1 MYNGP
6 SCIHS
11 YSLKGLEYGGWR
23 VGEKCLR
30 GHTEENEWGSMVES
44 CGGCV
49 LYKTQIS
56 LGHKTCFLSCN
67 ATISFLTSPH
77 MNVLQLPHQNTLH
90 ICWYI
95 ETERPLAI
103 TFSSGS
109 NTNNN
114 SNGNITLSDR
124 IIQYFEATTFL
135 LLLLL
140 CSMVESRL
148 SRGVP
153 EVQGVSEKMFF
164 FLKKDYASFPLL
176 AGNGL
181 WLVVR
186 YWWVNNSGLCT
197 VQISCS
203 RSNGTGRGG
212 SRL

>member
-1 MYNGP
+1 MQRF
-6 SCIHS
+6 HS
-11 YSLKGLEYGGWR
+11 L
-23 VGEKCLR
+23 LR
-30 GHTEENEWGSMVES
+30 HTWMFCNFRIKI
-44 CGGCV
+44 
-49 LYKTQIS
+49 LYIFADIS
-56 LGHKTCFLSCN
+56 R
-67 ATISFLTSPH
+67 
-77 MNVLQLPHQNTLH
+77 Q
-90 ICWYI
+90 
-95 ETERPLAI
+95 RPLAI

-140 CSMVESRL
+140 CSLVESRL